1 MNYVQVPNES
11 YKLINNYKEKY
22 PEQKNLFDEIEG
34 NLTQRLWHQ
43 LADNLLLLSSLPD
56 LQKGN
61 ALIEIYNGLIIFI
74 ESVFNPMK
82 LLSLVKNLLTNFR
95 GKMEEGL
102 QFVENLEKK
111 LKLKGEEILY
121 IKIIKGYCFFELGR
135 KYDLEDLM
143 KAVEGEFENKSEI
156 DPLVYSNFYKLATYY
171 YDQQKKYDEFYTSA
185 FQYLAYE
192 KNISNEEKL
201 NLCFNMCVASLI
213 GEKMFNFAELI
224 EKDFFKLMLGTQYDW
239 IYNLILSFNSAKVD
253 QFLSMINT
261 YSTQINGNAV
271 LKDKVE
277 FLKGKIRIAALL
289 DLVFQKNKNERT
301 VTYKEIQENCKV
313 ENDQIEYILMKALS
327 LGLIKG
333 NIDEVEQKII
343 VNWIQPKYLDKEKIA
358 FLEKRFEN
366 WIDKAGKMLT
376 NFEELGS
383 PLLN

>member
-11 YKLINNYKEKY
+11 YKLINTYKEKY

-61 ALIEIYNGLIIFI
+61 DLIEIYNGLIIFI

-224 EKDFFKLMLGTQYDW
+224 EKDFFKLM
-239 IYNLILSFNSAKVD
+239 K
-253 QFLSMINT
+253 
-261 YSTQINGNAV
+261 
-271 LKDKVE
+271 
-277 FLKGKIRIAALL
+277 
-289 DLVFQKNKNERT
+289 
-301 VTYKEIQENCKV
+301 
-313 ENDQIEYILMKALS
+313 
-327 LGLIKG
+327 
-333 NIDEVEQKII
+333 
-343 VNWIQPKYLDKEKIA
+343 KYLAIQVLSVLTKLLTEITNLLPLKIL
-358 FLEKRFEN
+358 FL
-366 WIDKAGKMLT
+366 
-376 NFEELGS
+376 
-383 PLLN
+383 